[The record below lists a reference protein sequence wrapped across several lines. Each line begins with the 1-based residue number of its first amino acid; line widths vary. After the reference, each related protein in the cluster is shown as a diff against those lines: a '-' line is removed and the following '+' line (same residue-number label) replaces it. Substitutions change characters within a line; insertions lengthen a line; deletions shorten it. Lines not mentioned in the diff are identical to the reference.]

1 MEVIVYILY
10 ERGPDGEY
18 RAKWRADGGL
28 YLFREPV
35 LADQIA
41 RAFRRD
47 GLDVVA
53 LSFDLA
59 AECPN
64 LS

>member
-18 RAKWRADGGL
+18 HAKWRADGGL
-28 YLFREPV
+28 YLFRESV

-41 RAFRRD
+41 RAFRRG

-59 AECPN
+59 AETPN
-64 LS
+64 LV

>member
-1 MEVIVYILY
+1 MDVMVYILY

-18 RAKWRADGGL
+18 HAKRRADGGV
-28 YLFREPV
+28 YLFHEAIF
-35 LADQIA
+35 ADQVA
-41 RAFRRD
+41 RAFCRG

-59 AECPN
+59 AEVPN
-64 LS
+64 LG